1 MRLAP
6 IPWHVD
12 RPRPKAK
19 AHSTRCSLGWHIGAG
34 VVNVGHCQTLG
45 YQVCPHI
52 LPTDRTDRHDAFIPV
67 DVFLIAGNRLPPD
80 QIAQCIGSHLTA
92 AIGFARG
99 ILAKLFALWRVDAKQ
114 SEPLAVNVNGVTV
127 NDSGDAHVGCGS
139 GLMAVVFAGL
149 AVLMASIGI
158 QLANMG

>member
-1 MRLAP
+1 MN
-6 IPWHVD
+6 VS
-12 RPRPKAK
+12 
-19 AHSTRCSLGWHIGAG
+19 HSE
-34 VVNVGHCQTLG
+34 TLG

-67 DVFLIAGNRLPPD
+67 DVFLLASDRLPPD
-80 QIAQCIGSHLTA
+80 QTAQCIGSHLTA

-127 NDSGDAHVGCGS
+127 NDSGDAHIRRVRC
-139 GLMAVVFAGL
+139 LVAVVFAGL
-149 AVLMASIGI
+149 AVVMASIGI
-158 QLANMG
+158 KVANMG